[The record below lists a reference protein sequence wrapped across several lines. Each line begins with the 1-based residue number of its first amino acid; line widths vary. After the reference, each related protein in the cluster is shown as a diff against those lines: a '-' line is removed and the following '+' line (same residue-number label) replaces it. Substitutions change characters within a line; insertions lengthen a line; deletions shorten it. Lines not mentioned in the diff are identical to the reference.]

1 MDAPVILSRRE
12 LLQLGMTATGLV
24 LGVAID
30 TEAQKAPS
38 RAQLS
43 PRLHQLNTFV
53 HVATDGT
60 ITLYIPRA
68 EVGQSA
74 HSTLAMLIAEEMEA
88 DWNMVRVRQA
98 PLRPEAG
105 DQRTHGMS
113 VSVLWEPLRSVG
125 ATARELL
132 VREAA
137 QRWNVTP
144 DTCRARN
151 GTVTHV
157 STGRTLSFGALAEG
171 AAKQVLQEPASLKPD
186 TQFTLIGRSV
196 RRRDTL
202 SKIDG
207 TAVYGI
213 DFRLPGMVFAVMA
226 RPPVA
231 GSAPNR
237 VDDRDAKKVRGVR
250 QILHLG
256 ERGVAVVADTTW
268 TAIQGRN
275 ALKVEW
281 GESEAAQESSDALR
295 TTLSEAVSQPGKV
308 VYRQG
313 TPPEDADLKSVEALY
328 ELPFQ
333 AHAPME
339 PPNCTARVQGGRCE
353 LWLAT
358 QNPERVRRAVAE
370 ALQLPVER
378 VVLNPLMGGG
388 SFGQDRSGVACE
400 AALVAQKA
408 GRPVKLLYTRED
420 DLQHDDYRPASAH
433 RLTAL
438 LSAEGLPV
446 SLTHAIAS
454 TPPTAGDAP
463 EETELWGAAASLYAI
478 PHVQV
483 EYTPVPAS
491 LRRGEW
497 RSGSHSNNAFAIES
511 FLDELAVAAGK
522 DPIAF
527 RLALIGPPREVASP
541 DGAPIDTGRMRRVL
555 EVLADRGGY
564 ARPFGG
570 VQARRGRGMACHIA
584 TGSYCAQS
592 VELEVDADGR
602 VKVTR
607 VVCVVDCGR
616 NVHPDTV
623 VAQVEGSIAYALTAA
638 LKASITV
645 ENGQVMQ
652 ANFHNYPVLHIGEM
666 PKVEVFSVASTAH
679 PGGVGVVAVP
689 PLAPA
694 LCNAI
699 HAATGK
705 RVRRLPVRT
714 RELRQR

>member
-1 MDAPVILSRRE
+1 MDAPVILSRKE

-24 LGVAID
+24 LGIAVD
-30 TEAQKAPS
+30 TGAQKAPPRTQPPS
-38 RAQLS
+38 
-43 PRLHQLNTFV
+43 RLHRLNTFV

-60 ITLYIPRA
+60 VTLYIPRA

-88 DWNMVRVRQA
+88 DWNMVRVKQA
-98 PLRPEAG
+98 PLRPETG

-113 VSVLWEPLRSVG
+113 VSALWEPLRNAG
-125 ATARELL
+125 AMARELL

-137 QRWNVTP
+137 QRWNAPP
-144 DTCRARN
+144 DTCHARN
-151 GTVTHV
+151 GAVTHLP
-157 STGRTLSFGALAEG
+157 TGRTLSFGALAEG
-171 AAKQVLQEPASLKPD
+171 AAKQTLQEPVTLKPE

-213 DFRLPGMVFAVMA
+213 DFRLPGMAFAVMA

-231 GSAPNR
+231 GSTPNR
-237 VDDRDAKKVRGVR
+237 VDDRDAKRVRGVR
-250 QILHLG
+250 QVLDLG
-256 ERGVAVVADTTW
+256 SRGVAVVADTIW

-281 GESEAAQESSDALR
+281 GESEAAQESSEALR
-295 TTLSEAVSQPGKV
+295 IALSEAVSQSGKA
-308 VYRQG
+308 VYQKG
-313 TPPEDADLKSVEALY
+313 TVPEDAGLKSAEALY

-339 PPNCTARVQGGRCE
+339 PPNCTARVRSDGCE

-358 QNPERVRRAVAE
+358 QDPERVRRAVAE
-370 ALQLPVER
+370 TLQLPVER
-378 VVLNPLMGGG
+378 VVLHSLMGGG

-400 AALVAQKA
+400 AVLVAQKA

-438 LSAEGLPV
+438 LNAEGFPI

-454 TPPTAGDAP
+454 TPSTAGVTP
-463 EETELWGAAASLYAI
+463 EETELWGAAAAQYAI
-478 PHVQV
+478 PHLQV
-483 EYTPVPAS
+483 EYTPVTSS

-497 RSGSHSNNAFAIES
+497 RSGSHCNNAFAIES
-511 FLDELAVAAGK
+511 FFDELAIAAGK

-541 DGAPIDTGRMRRVL
+541 DGDPIDTGRMRRVL

-564 ARPFGG
+564 SRPFGG

-592 VELEVDADGR
+592 VELEVDADGK

-623 VAQVEGSIAYALTAA
+623 VAQIEGSIAYALTAA

-666 PKVEVFSVASTAH
+666 PKVEVFTITSTAR

-705 RVRRLPVRT
+705 RVRRLPIRT